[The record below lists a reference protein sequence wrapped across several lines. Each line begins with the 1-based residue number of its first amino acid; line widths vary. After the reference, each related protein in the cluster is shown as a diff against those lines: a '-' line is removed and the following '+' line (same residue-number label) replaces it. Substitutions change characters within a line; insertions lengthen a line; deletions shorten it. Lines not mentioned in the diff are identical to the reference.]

1 MGSIS
6 YTERSP
12 VSRIRLPLQLTA
24 IQFGL
29 CALLAYP
36 AYRLGGRDGLQNMLL
51 AAGLSWATV
60 VASYIGLVSVF
71 RKAKSIQMVVVVGG
85 FLVRFAVLFGLLTL
99 VSKTLPVNLNHLV
112 LWLVS
117 FYMVLVVAEA
127 WSLSSGLQA
136 RRRGT

>member
-1 MGSIS
+1 
-6 YTERSP
+6 
-12 VSRIRLPLQLTA
+12 LLLTA
-24 IQFGL
+24 VQLGL

-36 AYRLGGRDGLQNMLL
+36 AYRLGGRDALQNMLL
-51 AAGLSWATV
+51 GAGLSWATV
-60 VASYIGLVSVF
+60 VASYIGLVTVF

-117 FYMVLVVAEA
+117 FYMVLVVVEA
-127 WSLSSGLQA
+127 WRLSA
-136 RRRGT
+136 DMRAPRRRT